1 MRWTGAESSTQTF
14 FISVIP
20 RIGGAPHAGGDCSM
34 PHVEWRTTSY
44 SFRRRSRRRGRLIRL
59 GDRGVS
65 SSNCAAERWSLLL
78 SLRSTVNSESTE
90 HKVRRSQTLR
100 GGCFPQSGDLSVRDA
115 VVLVGP
121 SSHAVAASLERGST
135 NVHATRASEF
145 WTRAGWLRLW
155 WILRRSF
162 ARQPRGTVRD
172 ESSTIRLL
180 APGG

>member
-20 RIGGAPHAGGDCSM
+20 RIGVPHAGGDCSM

-65 SSNCAAERWSLLL
+65 SSNCEAERWSLQL

-100 GGCFPQSGDLSVRDA
+100 GCFPQSGIYRFGTLWCWSGRA
-115 VVLVGP
+115 LMLLRLRSNGG
-121 SSHAVAASLERGST
+121 RRMFT
-135 NVHATRASEF
+135 ATRASEF